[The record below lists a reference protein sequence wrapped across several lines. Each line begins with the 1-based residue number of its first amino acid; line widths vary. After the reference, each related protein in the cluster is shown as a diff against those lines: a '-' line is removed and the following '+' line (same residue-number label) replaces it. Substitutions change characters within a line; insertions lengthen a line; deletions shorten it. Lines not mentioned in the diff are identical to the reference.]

1 MIYWRTFVEIFLQIF
16 RNCLRLPSFSHPTL
30 IKPNNLVSMKLAKLH
45 EFGQASLKT
54 NFTEVTIFL
63 VLSK

>member
-1 MIYWRTFVEIFLQIF
+1 MGF
-16 RNCLRLPSFSHPTL
+16 NSGLRGLL
-30 IKPNNLVSMKLAKLH
+30 NLVSMKLAKLH

-54 NFTEVTIFL
+54 NFAEVTIFL